1 MTTYKEIKGTQ
12 IEAVSSDPSN
22 PIEGQVWYNTT
33 DNVLKGQAATAAGSW
48 ASGGALNTGG
58 IFGTSNGFGTQSAG
72 GVAGRLQEAGPSP
85 GQKANTELYNGTSWT
100 ESGDLG
106 TARNAA
112 AVGGTYTSAL
122 HAGGQEPTN
131 TAKTESWNG
140 SSWTEVNDLNQARG
154 YFTGS
159 IESNSAGIAYG
170 GITPATS
177 TGVAITES
185 WNGSNWTEVNDL
197 NNARRSNA
205 GAGTST
211 NAVAMGGYT
220 TTSVG
225 NTELWNGSN
234 WTEVA
239 DNPSAGGGAAF
250 GVYNDALLTNGTTAT
265 LWNGTAWSS
274 TTSSSSPTSNRAG
287 LGTTPAGLKTGG
299 EPPNVGITITE
310 EWTGPGVSQT
320 RTFTD
325 S

>member
-1 MTTYKEIKGTQ
+1 MANYRNIHGVN
-12 IEAVSSDPSN
+12 IETVSSN
-22 PIEGQVWYNTT
+22 PDNPANGQVWYNSTDQKLRANAQTT
-33 DNVLKGQAATAAGSW
+33 AGAW
-48 ASGGALNTGG
+48 ASGGNLNTGG
-58 IFGTSNGFGTQSAG
+58 IFGTSNGFGTESTG
-72 GVAGRLQEAGPSP
+72 GVAGRLQEAGGSP

-100 ESGDLG
+100 ESGDLN

-122 HAGGQEPTN
+122 HAGGHGN
-131 TAKTESWNG
+131 ITAITESWNG
-140 SSWTEVNDLNQARG
+140 SSWTEVSDLNQARG

-177 TGVAITES
+177 AGVAITES
-185 WNGSNWTEVNDL
+185 WNGSSWTEVSDL
-197 NNARRSNA
+197 NNARRSNS

-220 TTSVG
+220 TTSVSF
-225 NTELWNGSN
+225 TEIWDGSS

-239 DNPSAGGGAAF
+239 DNPSAGGGSAF
-250 GVYNDALLTNGTTAT
+250 GVYNNALWSQGQTTA

-287 LGTTPAGLKTGG
+287 LGTVASGLKTGG
-299 EPPNVGITITE
+299 EPPNAGVTATE
-310 EWTGPGVSQT
+310 EWAGAGANDIKEFDLS
-320 RTFTD
+320 
-325 S
+325 

>member
-1 MTTYKEIKGTQ
+1 MGTYKEIRGTH
-12 IEAVSSDPSN
+12 IVSVTSDPPSPVNGQMWYNSTDKVIKGFTSN
-22 PIEGQVWYNTT
+22 P
-33 DNVLKGQAATAAGSW
+33 AGSW
-48 ASGGALNTGG
+48 SSGGALNTGG
-58 IFGTSNGFGTQSAG
+58 IFGTSNGFGTQSTG

-122 HAGGQEPTN
+122 HAGGQEPTKS
-131 TAKTESWNG
+131 TKTESWNG
-140 SSWTEVNDLNQARG
+140 SSWTEVNDLNGARG

-170 GITPATS
+170 GITPS
-177 TGVAITES
+177 SSPGTGATES
-185 WNGSNWTEVNDL
+185 WNGSSWTEVNDL
-197 NNARRSNA
+197 NNARRSNS

-211 NAVAMGGYT
+211 NAVAMGGYDG
-220 TTSVG
+220 TSVG
-225 NTELWNGSN
+225 FTELWNGSS

-239 DNPSAGGGAAF
+239 DNPSTGGGAAF
-250 GVYNDALLTNGTTAT
+250 GVYNDALLAQGTTTT
-265 LWNGTAWSS
+265 LWNGTAWST
-274 TTSSSSPTSNRAG
+274 TTSGSSSASNRAG

-299 EPPNVGITITE
+299 EPPNAGVTATE
-310 EWTGPGVSQT
+310 EWIAPTTSTV
-320 RTFTD
+320 TFTV